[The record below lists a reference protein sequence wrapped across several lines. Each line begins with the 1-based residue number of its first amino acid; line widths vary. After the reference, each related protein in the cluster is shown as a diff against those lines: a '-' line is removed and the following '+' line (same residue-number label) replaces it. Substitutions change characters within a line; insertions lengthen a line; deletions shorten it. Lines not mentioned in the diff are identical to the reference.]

1 MHRENNFPWP
11 QLSHFRSRSRRQADD
26 NTMGTFLINNDTLE
40 FHIGF
45 ILDGVT
51 TYRNLSTVLPQYS
64 RQDVYRNPTL
74 TAWSEEKVVRPGRE
88 TLEIEVNEHERFFL

>member
-1 MHRENNFPWP
+1 
-11 QLSHFRSRSRRQADD
+11 
-26 NTMGTFLINNDTLE
+26 MGTFQINNDTLE

-51 TYRNLSTVLPQYS
+51 TYRNLSKVLPQYS
-64 RQDVYRNPTL
+64 RQNVYRNPTL

-88 TLEIEVNEHERFFL
+88 TLEIEVHEHESFFCEYLWAKFISGCLKVNRKY